1 MKRKI
6 EKFLAAKQ
14 GIELGSRESLPVG
27 EDGRIDF
34 MGDLEGVLQVR
45 YKCRYQERCQL
56 KPLFCP
62 LEMPSLLWRFVC
74 ARPFVARPFVG
85 Q

>member
-14 GIELGSRESLPVG
+14 GIELGSGESLPVG
-27 EDGRIDF
+27 KDGRIDF

-45 YKCRYQERCQL
+45 YKCQL
-56 KPLFCP
+56 
-62 LEMPSLLWRFVC
+62 
-74 ARPFVARPFVG
+74 
-85 Q
+85 

>member
-56 KPLFCP
+56 
-62 LEMPSLLWRFVC
+62 
-74 ARPFVARPFVG
+74 
-85 Q
+85 